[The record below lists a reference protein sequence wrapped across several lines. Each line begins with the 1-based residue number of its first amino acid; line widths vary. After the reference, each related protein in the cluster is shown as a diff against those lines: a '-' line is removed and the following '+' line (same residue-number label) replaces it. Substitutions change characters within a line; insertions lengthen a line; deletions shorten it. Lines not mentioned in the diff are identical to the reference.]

1 MSLEVEIYMNQ
12 FKGFFEKNPD
22 QLKTLIGNINPE
34 MFYDKIREIAEK
46 NNAEEKPIEPT
57 RNQVL
62 DVLVEMNGGKAISEK
77 KLKKLPFMEHSMGLI
92 CLN

>member
-1 MSLEVEIYMNQ
+1 MSLDVEIYMNQ
-12 FKGFFEKNPD
+12 FKGFFEKNPE
-22 QLKTLIGNINPE
+22 QLKILIGNINPE
-34 MFYDKIREIAEK
+34 MFYNKIRETAEK
-46 NNAEEKPIEPT
+46 NIAEERPVEPT

-62 DVLVEMNGGKAISEK
+62 DILVEMNGGKPVSEK